1 MKAII
6 SITGLTILMMLSGC
20 MASQR
25 QVEKNAQAVKGGG
38 IAKVDGV
45 VKPLNTA
52 FHQHWINAY
61 EEQGGN
67 TTLNIFRPVDSK
79 DFSQGGF
86 RMEFDFKPDGSCS
99 YKDAN
104 SGNMWRC
111 VYTKIGKK
119 VYLYN
124 NQGAILSDLI
134 FTLVEEPRQ
143 DMMRLSYGILSPIKK
158 EKSAAKTK

>member
-1 MKAII
+1 MKKISTII
-6 SITGLTILMMLSGC
+6 GLSTVLILSGC
-20 MASQR
+20 IASQR
-25 QVEKNAQAVKGGG
+25 QVEKNTQVTKGGAP
-38 IAKVDGV
+38 IATGV

-67 TTLNIFRPVDSK
+67 ATLNIFGPAGSQ

-86 RMEFDFKPDGSCS
+86 RMELDFKPDGTCR

-119 VYLYN
+119 VYMYN
-124 NQGAILSDLI
+124 HQGALLGDLI

-143 DMMRLSYGILSPIKK
+143 NMMRLTYGILSPIKK
-158 EKSAAKTK
+158 EKPAAKAK